1 MKLSAY
7 KKIKLHVRNRACMEG
22 MYELRLGFMYLKTLR
37 ARNRGESATYLFDI
51 SVCVKTWKDT

>member
-7 KKIKLHVRNRACMEG
+7 KKIKLHVRNRACMAG

-51 SVCVKTWKDT
+51 SVCVKT